1 MIVLTRRL
9 KLMEWMDETAFR
21 LVGIYRAVH
30 DRAGGFSMTARLFI
44 REVGQREFVQHNG
57 EFDDITAAAN
67 QGEKLC
73 TEGNVEAFQVW
84 DLALAKVRVWDLKD
98 ITA

>member
-1 MIVLTRRL
+1 
-9 KLMEWMDETAFR
+9 
-21 LVGIYRAVH
+21 
-30 DRAGGFSMTARLFI
+30 MTAKLFI

-57 EFDDITAAAN
+57 EFPTTREAEM

-84 DLALAKVRVWDLKD
+84 ALYAAKVRVWDLKD